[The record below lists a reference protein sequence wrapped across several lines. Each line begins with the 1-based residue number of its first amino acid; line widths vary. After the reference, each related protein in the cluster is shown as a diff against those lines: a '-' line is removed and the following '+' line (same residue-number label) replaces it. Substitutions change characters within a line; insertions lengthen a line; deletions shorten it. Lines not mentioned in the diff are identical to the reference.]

1 MLKKTKA
8 ERMLPLELYY
18 RNVKVTT
25 LALKKNIW
33 KLGFILWNEECPK

>member
-1 MLKKTKA
+1 MLKKTKV

-25 LALKKNIW
+25 LALKKTYHMETW
-33 KLGFILWNEECPK
+33 MYTME